1 MKKLL
6 ILLFT
11 ISILF
16 IPKVYA
22 ESVNVNFAS
31 FWEESTNYGGLTN
44 NGEVNGYWNTNSNVL
59 IIPDTT
65 YAFVFNN
72 ANVCSGT
79 SALIKGKFG
88 QYGNANF
95 NQLVD
100 NVQMTYN
107 NNANFE
113 TCTFTADNSS
123 SGQLY
128 NFTCSMPQGNTNL
141 FSLKFR
147 TKNVFSTQFSN
158 KMLIVNKL
166 DITCGGSGVTDTTTI
181 ENNQQ
186 TIINQNETIIN
197 NQNETNDL
205 LTDSSTPS
213 SSSVDSFFN
222 NIKQLIPTN
231 ETISDLLLLP
241 IRLMTKLIYGIGS
254 NCVPHQMEFFYN
266 QPLTWPCIDLSTFLG
281 SNLWTTI
288 DLLICGFMIY
298 RIAMKMIQIYNAILL
313 FNDHPLMKDFT
324 GGAD

>member
-1 MKKLL
+1 MKKLFFSL
-6 ILLFT
+6 IIA
-11 ISILF
+11 ISLMF

-22 ESVNVNFAS
+22 ESVNVSFAS
-31 FWEESTNYGGLTN
+31 FWEESTNYGALIN

-59 IIPDTT
+59 ITPDTT
-65 YAFVFNN
+65 YAFVFSN

-107 NNANFE
+107 NNTGYE
-113 TCTFTADNSS
+113 VCSFTPDNTS

-147 TKNVFSTQFSN
+147 TKNVFSTQFSY

-166 DITCGGSGVTDTTTI
+166 DITCGGSGATDTTTI

-186 TIINQNETIIN
+186 TIINQNTNIIN
-197 NQNETNDL
+197 NQQELNTNITNDN
-205 LTDSSTPS
+205 TTGAASDAG
-213 SSSVDSFFN
+213 SFFSGFT
-222 NIKQLIPTN
+222 TN
-231 ETISDLLLLP
+231 THGLTSIITAPLTL
-241 IRLMTKLIYGIGS
+241 IGS
-254 NCVPHQMEFFYN
+254 ITSASCSPLGLPLPYINKTLQLPCMSSIYSQYFGAFFTLY
-266 QPLTWPCIDLSTFLG
+266 QTITTGIIAYWVIVRIL
-281 SNLWTTI
+281 NLV
-288 DLLICGFMIY
+288 
-298 RIAMKMIQIYNAILL
+298 
-313 FNDHPLMKDFT
+313 KDFKNPEH
-324 GGAD
+324 DEIEVVDL